1 MTALQASLFFDLFP
15 AGVAVVLVT
24 TGVVIAVATIVAAGG
39 ETNQLRW
46 LAVSGVVL
54 GGLLF
59 MYGVAQMDVTP
70 MMTGVVL
77 IAGYIEGMS
86 SLRIYQKLRYSF
98 RRRVLPGSASTVVSL
113 STRAI
118 LGALGVYV
126 LVAGVW
132 VALFLVVWGPIEVGL
147 TRTVQFY
154 WALVTVVISSIGLW
168 VKLGGDSI
176 DGMATGAKLG
186 TVFIIVGA
194 EVYNFQ
200 SLRLNLLVYLGTSA
214 AYTVGYF
221 VAVSRAVSLWSS
233 LDVTVGEDD
242 RQLSVLFS
250 EIAAEENVFSG
261 VSVGFLLGMVLV
273 SLVTSL
279 GVFYIVLRAGIV

>member
-39 ETNQLRW
+39 ETNRLRW

-70 MMTGVVL
+70 MMIGVVL

-221 VAVSRAVSLWSS
+221 VAVSRAVSPWSS

-250 EIAAEENVFSG
+250 EIAAGEEVFSG

>member
-24 TGVVIAVATIVAAGG
+24 AGVVVAVGTIVAAGG
-39 ETNQLRW
+39 ETNRLRW

-54 GGLLF
+54 GGILF
-59 MYGVAQMDVTP
+59 MYGIAQMNVTP
-70 MMTGVVL
+70 MMVGVVL
-77 IAGYIEGMS
+77 IAGYIEGVS
-86 SLRIYQKLRYSF
+86 SLRIYQKLRYSY
-98 RRRVLPGSASTVVSL
+98 RRRSLPGSASTVVSL
-113 STRAI
+113 STRAL
-118 LGALGVYV
+118 LGAVAVYV

-132 VALFLVVWGPIEVGL
+132 VALFLVVWGPVDVGL

-154 WALVTVVISSIGLW
+154 WALVTVVLSSVGLW
-168 VKLGGDSI
+168 VKLGGDSV

-186 TVFIIVGA
+186 TVFVIVGA

-221 VAVSRAVSLWSS
+221 VAVSRSVFPWSS
-233 LDVTVGEDD
+233 PGVTVGEDD
-242 RQLSVLFS
+242 RQLSVLLS
-250 EIAAEENVFSG
+250 EIAADENVFSG
-261 VSVGFLLGMVLV
+261 VSAGFLVGMMLV

-279 GVFYIVLRAGIV
+279 GIFYIVVRAGIV